1 MRPARFFAA
10 VAFCTTLVLAAASG
24 AETKVSPELAK
35 AMKDAADPVV
45 LMKTTLGDIT
55 IELYPKDAPKSVA
68 NFLAYTKKKH
78 YDGTI
83 FHRVMPNFMIQG
95 GGFTKDMNEKSTLPP
110 IVNESK
116 LSNDIGTIAMARTP
130 EPNSATS
137 QFFINVK
144 NNAKGLDK
152 GADPYGYAVFGKVI
166 AGMDVVEKIKVVKT
180 QQTPM
185 SEAQPITPVVI
196 LTVTQLQ

>member
-1 MRPARFFAA
+1 MRPVRLFAA
-10 VAFCTTLVLAAASG
+10 LAFCTTIVLAAVVG
-24 AETKVSPELAK
+24 AEAKVSAELAK
-35 AMKDAADPVV
+35 SMKDATNPVV

-95 GGFTKDMNEKSTLPP
+95 GGFTKDMNEKSTMPP
-110 IVNESK
+110 IVNEAK
-116 LSNDIGTIAMARTP
+116 LPNELGTISMARTP
-130 EPNSATS
+130 DPNSATS

-144 NNAKGLDK
+144 NNKALDK
-152 GADPYGYAVFGKVI
+152 GQQDPNGYAVFGKVI
-166 AGMDVVEKIKVVKT
+166 AGMDVVDKIKAVKT
-180 QQTPM
+180 QPTPM
-185 SEAQPITPVVI
+185 SEAQPVTPVVI